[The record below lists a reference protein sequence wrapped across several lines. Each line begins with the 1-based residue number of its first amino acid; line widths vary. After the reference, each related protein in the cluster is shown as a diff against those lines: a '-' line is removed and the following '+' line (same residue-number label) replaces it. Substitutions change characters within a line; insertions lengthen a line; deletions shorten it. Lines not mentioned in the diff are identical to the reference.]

1 MGRDRVNEQ
10 ERTELASTF
19 AQASRPDTGDR
30 PTLAAEPA
38 AEAVPADPANAA
50 AQPLTAVAEAHVAT
64 ISEDEIGRLVQEL
77 DLNDTHSILF
87 FGAKAQER
95 LTEVSDQML
104 EGVRA
109 KDVGPAG
116 AALSEMVTT
125 LKGFHVDD
133 LNPNRKPGLVARLL
147 GKGRPVVK
155 FLQEYEAVRD
165 QIEGISAQLERH
177 KTKLLTDVTALDR
190 LYAANLDYF
199 RTLEQYIAAGEHKLA
214 ELDATTIPG
223 LAARVESGADM
234 VEVQRLKDLRSA
246 RDDLERRVHDLKL
259 TRQVTMQ
266 GLPSIRLVQE
276 NDKGLINKINSTLVN
291 TVPLW
296 RQQLAQAVTIYRSG
310 AAADTLRSA
319 TDLTNDLLRANAE
332 NLKSANAEARRQIE
346 RGVFDIEVVK
356 QANQALIETIE
367 ESLAIADQ
375 GKRARAAASQELGRL
390 EADLRRAL
398 ASASAR
404 GASEH

>member
-1 MGRDRVNEQ
+1 MDPYAQGQATGARPAPTADPVAEIA
-10 ERTELASTF
+10 LADSP
-19 AQASRPDTGDR
+19 R
-30 PTLAAEPA
+30 AAERPLIVSE
-38 AEAVPADPANAA
+38 EAQVPQID
-50 AQPLTAVAEAHVAT
+50 EARV
-64 ISEDEIGRLVQEL
+64 GRLLQEL

-87 FGAKAQER
+87 FGSKAQER

-133 LNPNRKPGLVARLL
+133 LNPNRKPGLLARLT

-165 QIEGISAQLERH
+165 QIETISGQLERH
-177 KTKLLTDVTALDR
+177 KTRLLTDVTALDR

-199 RTLEQYIAAGEHKLA
+199 RTLEQYIAAGEAKLV
-214 ELDATTIPG
+214 ELDESTIPG
-223 LAARVESGADM
+223 LAAQVEASKDM
-234 VEVQRLKDLRSA
+234 VEVQRLKDLRGA

-266 GLPSIRLVQE
+266 GLPSIRMVQE

-310 AAADTLRSA
+310 EAADTIRAA
-319 TDLTNDLLRANAE
+319 TDLTNDLLRANAD

-346 RGVFDIEVVK
+346 RGVFDIEVIK
-356 QANQALIETIE
+356 HANQTLIETIE
-367 ESLAIADQ
+367 ESLAIADE
-375 GKRARAAASQELGRL
+375 GKRARAVASQELERL
-390 EADLRRAL
+390 EADLRRTL
-398 ASASAR
+398 TSASAR
-404 GASEH
+404 RSEG

>member
-1 MGRDRVNEQ
+1 MG
-10 ERTELASTF
+10 ERPLSQGEDVEPMAAPAAPTR
-19 AQASRPDTGDR
+19 QTGD
-30 PTLAAEPA
+30 EQ
-38 AEAVPADPANAA
+38 ADVMAPHALTRSSAGLD
-50 AQPLTAVAEAHVAT
+50 QPLMTRVAGDLAPIDE
-64 ISEDEIGRLVQEL
+64 SEIKRLLQEL
-77 DLNDTHSILF
+77 DLKDTHSILF

-125 LKGFHVDD
+125 LKGFDVEG
-133 LNPNRKPGLVARLL
+133 LNPNRKPGLLARLT
-147 GKGRPVVK
+147 GKGRPIVR

-165 QIEGISAQLERH
+165 QIETIAVELERH

-199 RTLEQYIAAGEHKLA
+199 RALEQYIAAGERKLG
-214 ELDATTIPG
+214 ELDESLIPSLAT
-223 LAARVESGADM
+223 RVEQSKDM
-234 VEVQRLKDLRSA
+234 VDAQRLKDLRGV

-310 AAADTLRSA
+310 EASETIKAA

-332 NLKSANAEARRQIE
+332 NLKMANAEARRQIE

-356 QANQALIETIE
+356 QANQTLIETIE
-367 ESLAIADQ
+367 ESLAIADE
-375 GKRARAAASQELGRL
+375 GKRARAAASRELERL
-390 EADLRRAL
+390 EDDLRRTL
-398 ASASAR
+398 VASSAR
-404 GASEH
+404 RS

>member
-1 MGRDRVNEQ
+1 MS
-10 ERTELASTF
+10 ERERGDAAAMDPPTGVRRAPTADPVAEIALADSP
-19 AQASRPDTGDR
+19 R
-30 PTLAAEPA
+30 AAE
-38 AEAVPADPANAA
+38 
-50 AQPLTAVAEAHVAT
+50 QPLMVAEEARMSQ
-64 ISEDEIGRLVQEL
+64 IDEAQLGRLLQEL
-77 DLNDTHSILF
+77 DLNDTHSVLF
-87 FGAKAQER
+87 FGSKAQER

-125 LKGFHVDD
+125 LKGFRVDD
-133 LNPNRKPGLVARLL
+133 LNPNRKPGFLARLT
-147 GKGRPVVK
+147 GRGRPVVK

-165 QIEGISAQLERH
+165 QIETISGQLERH
-177 KTKLLTDVTALDR
+177 KTKLLTDVTSLDR

-199 RTLEQYIAAGEHKLA
+199 RTLEQYIAAGETKLV
-214 ELDATTIPG
+214 ELDASTIPA
-223 LAARVESGADM
+223 LAAQVATSTDM
-234 VEVQRLKDLRSA
+234 VDVQRLKDLRGA

-266 GLPSIRLVQE
+266 GLPSIRMVQE

-310 AAADTLRSA
+310 EAAETIRAA
-319 TDLTNDLLRANAE
+319 TDLTNDLLRANAD
-332 NLKSANAEARRQIE
+332 NLKSANAESRRQIE

-356 QANQALIETIE
+356 HANQTLIETIE
-367 ESLAIADQ
+367 ESLAIADE
-375 GKRARAAASQELGRL
+375 GKRARAIASQELERL
-390 EADLRRAL
+390 EADLRRTL
-398 ASASAR
+398 TSASAR
-404 GASEH
+404 RTDQ